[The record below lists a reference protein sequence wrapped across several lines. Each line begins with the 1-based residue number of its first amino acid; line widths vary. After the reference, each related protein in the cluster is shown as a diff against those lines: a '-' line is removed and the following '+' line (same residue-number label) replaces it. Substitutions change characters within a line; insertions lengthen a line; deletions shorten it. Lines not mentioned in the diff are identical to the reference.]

1 MASLQL
7 AIRVG
12 RDEGDDVRFWRRND
26 LDHNRDGPR
35 SETPQGA
42 LFPRGDE
49 CPNGVVVEDGGA
61 GACERE
67 PPARAFPAAA
77 HRPRGRRAAAFA
89 EGRLDPRQAGKA
101 GGAELRTP
109 QTADH
114 AALRQEQVEHPRKL
128 RRVPWRLRQER
139 ITNVKLLLAAAATA
153 ALALTGCGG
162 SKQPAAMKAI
172 SRGWIL
178 MEAIGARS
186 VGRFRRA
193 SWARESAASSR
204 WPGRTELCSPA
215 SSTSSDRLR
224 TPSIRRRRPCV
235 RSVASASEASPKAC
249 RMTVGTSWSRPAA
262 SSSSAPSTSRSC
274 HSRAARDA

>member
-128 RRVPWRLRQER
+128 WRVPWRLRQER
-139 ITNVKLLLAAAATA
+139 ITNVKLLLAAAARSEEHTSG
-153 ALALTGCGG
+153 TPVTD
-162 SKQPAAMKAI
+162 Q
-172 SRGWIL
+172 SR
-178 MEAIGARS
+178 M
-186 VGRFRRA
+186 
-193 SWARESAASSR
+193 
-204 WPGRTELCSPA
+204 P
-215 SSTSSDRLR
+215 
-224 TPSIRRRRPCV
+224 
-235 RSVASASEASPKAC
+235 
-249 RMTVGTSWSRPAA
+249 
-262 SSSSAPSTSRSC
+262 SSA
-274 HSRAARDA
+274 